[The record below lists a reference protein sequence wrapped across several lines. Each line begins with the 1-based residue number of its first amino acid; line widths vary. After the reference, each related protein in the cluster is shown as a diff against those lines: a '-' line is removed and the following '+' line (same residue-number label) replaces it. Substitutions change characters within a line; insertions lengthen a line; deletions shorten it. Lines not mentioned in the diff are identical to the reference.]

1 MPRVRN
7 SQGSGYTSQEAW
19 GVPTS
24 GGSHATRPF
33 LLVSLNLSPPGL
45 EKRGVPGGH
54 LTAPCPDL

>member
-24 GGSHATRPF
+24 AGFSPARPF
-33 LLVSLNLSPPGL
+33 LLIS
-45 EKRGVPGGH
+45 H
-54 LTAPCPDL
+54 LLG